1 MGIQTSILIPVS
13 VGQHSVLAVDGK
25 LLIRIDCHQ
34 NNPYLK
40 EKKKQI
46 HKVKNIV
53 KFFLNVTAIR
63 IDSIIVHKPNFQRM
77 QDGRFM

>member
-25 LLIRIDCHQ
+25 LLIRINRHQ

-40 EKKKQI
+40 EKQI
-46 HKVKNIV
+46 HKVKNNV
-53 KFFLNVTAIR
+53 KIFFNVTAIR